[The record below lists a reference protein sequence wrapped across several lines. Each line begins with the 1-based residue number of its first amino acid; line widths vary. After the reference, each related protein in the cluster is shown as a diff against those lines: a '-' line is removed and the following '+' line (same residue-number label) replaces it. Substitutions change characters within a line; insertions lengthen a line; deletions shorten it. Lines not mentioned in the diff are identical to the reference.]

1 MTQPISADNAFDFII
16 SDGNSPEINQL
27 LAGATLPSYAISDC
41 AQPLELITTLLTESK
56 VNTLHIVAHG
66 NAGGFSIG
74 GQWIDLKAM
83 QDAAAL
89 LQYWQVNQIALWSCE
104 LGQDQD
110 LIQTLERLTGAQVF
124 ATVEKLGWNSELQT
138 RTWDLHSST
147 TEDQS
152 FIDSLPFAPE
162 VLATWNYQLVSLKVQ
177 GIYTATVS
185 GAPDGFFDI
194 ETSSITINTTALS
207 ATNVAFSQAGT
218 QFSGNNVLGTITY
231 GVAGSTTTISNGLA
245 SRPIKVG
252 GVVKGFYVWVDRG
265 TIGTSD
271 ASDIAYV
278 LSLDNTYFNA
288 TSNISSSSD
297 RVDTALNSVL
307 PVNSAPTGV
316 NDSAS
321 FLEDSVAQTGNVLS
335 NDTDSNGDALSVT
348 GFSINGVDG
357 TLGTAFSISGVGSF
371 TLQSTGAYSFTPVAN
386 FAGAVPVI
394 AYTLS
399 DGQATSSAKLTISLT
414 PINDAPSSSN
424 KSITT
429 TENTIYTFSS
439 ADFSFSDTS
448 DSPPNSLAAVRITSL
463 PSAGELRYN
472 GTAVTLTNGYFEVLS
487 ANLSKLTYF
496 VATSNSA
503 TSTSFN
509 FKVRDSGGTAN
520 VGVDLAVSSNAI
532 TLNITGVNNPP
543 VATADTATAVEIG
556 GSVSSPTSG
565 TNPIGSVLTNDT
577 DSDGNTLTVSSVI
590 NAAATSTASTP
601 AAGSTSVTNPSSAS
615 GVYGTLKIGANGSY
629 IYEIDNANTSV
640 QALKTSSN
648 TLTELFTYTTSD
660 GNGGTSS
667 STLNVTIQ
675 GANDAPVGVND
686 SNVAKEHLSG
696 AYDPGFNA
704 AGNVLTNDTDV
715 DLGDTRTVTIGSSN
729 ASVTATGASP
739 LASSTTIILGSTPS
753 LSLQDDYVFYRS
765 AGTLYPVNNSSSTQ
779 VRVTSNSGT
788 SVVLNSVIA
797 TSIPAGAVI
806 EFYQQS
812 NANTLHA
819 SGSYSS
825 STNVTSSTTVTTS
838 SESSPI
844 AVGMVV
850 TGTDVPSGTTV
861 SAVSGHTVTLST
873 AVALSSVALT
883 FSSASANISSGSSV
897 TLKGSYGSLLLQ
909 SDGIFSYT
917 PDTDIASLAAGQTA
931 TDSFTYTLRDSA
943 GLTSTAQLSITV
955 QGSGNTDP
963 KANADSVIAVE
974 TGAAA
979 GSSPSGNVL
988 TGTGTSGAVA
998 DTTPSGTL
1006 TVTSAKKVA
1015 DSTGTSVGSNTA
1027 ITGVYGTLTISSNG
1041 DYTYTN
1047 FDSNATVNALRTS
1060 SNKLTDSFAYT
1071 VSNGTQTSSTTIT
1084 VTINGSNDAPAGS
1097 ADSTTAKEAGGTA
1110 NGTPGANSSGNVL
1123 TNDSDVDA
1131 GDSISV
1137 LMAGTNAANTSVTAG
1152 TTSANG
1158 LTITGSYGV
1167 LKLGADGSY
1176 TFTVAQ
1182 GNASVQALL
1191 PSSSPL
1197 TDTFNYQLADDSGA
1211 TSTTTLTVNV
1221 YGANDAPVNT
1231 VPGTSPTVAESGTVN
1246 ITGVSVDDVDSPSIT
1261 TKLTVLNGKV
1271 HIATLNG
1278 ATISAGSDNSSTLTL
1293 SGSPTQVAAAL
1304 GTLSYTGDTYFS
1316 GTDTLTIL
1324 STDSDGLADTS
1335 TLDIGVTADN
1345 RALTVS
1351 GVGVNEASPYVFFT
1365 VGGTSGQK
1373 VKLDAAGVSVGASAS
1388 IGIDFLSNIEYY
1400 SGTAWTA
1407 YTGAA
1412 VAMPG
1417 ATMLVRMPVLQ
1428 DNLYEGIES
1437 LQLTATN
1444 TYGTSVTSTS
1454 TIRDDGAGAIYLASN
1469 TSGTANSSG
1478 DAGYPSVLDDDRTLA
1493 VNNIIVNEASSHA
1506 VFKVDGTA
1514 GQVITLALVSG
1525 SAAYQT
1531 DYATGGITLQYWD
1544 ASLSTPAWANYSS
1557 SVTIP
1562 AGGVLFVRTTIFND
1576 NGFEGAENF
1585 GLKAVNG
1592 SGIAYTGTATIIDDG
1607 SGLKYSGE
1615 LSGGAAITTN
1625 LGLDNDLSVAV
1636 VAHGPV
1642 NEASAYAMFT
1652 VTATNGA
1659 ALTLN
1664 VAGSGTTQAT
1674 TSGFSIQYSTD
1685 GSTWTTYSSSRTPVV
1700 DGILGSGTSPVY
1712 VRVSIS
1718 SEADSVYEGP
1728 ETFSLIA
1735 SIGADGP
1742 APLSAS
1748 AENTIID
1755 NGTGSRFDGTIS
1767 GTSPVSVTTSLDSD
1781 VPAVTV
1787 SSVTV
1792 SEASP
1797 FAVVRVSL
1805 SNASTSNISF
1815 TPSLSSGTATIGTDT
1830 GNTPSSV
1837 AVEYLNGG
1845 TWVLAATGV
1854 TIAPGATSVL
1864 LRTAITNDTT
1874 LETSEDFSFVTNA
1887 ITGVVTNSGASVS
1900 GVVTIKDD
1908 GSTGSVFLIGNNS
1921 NTPTSGTADN
1931 DSAAAALTLSV
1942 SSLTTTEAGQNG
1954 SFTVVLTRLPTAD
1967 VVVTLS
1973 SADTT
1978 EGTVSPSTLTFTTA
1992 NWSTPQTVTV
2002 TGVDDTLDDGDITY
2016 AVNVSAASSDSGY
2029 QGKTGSV
2036 SVTHVDNDAP
2046 PSISINNV
2054 TVSEAVGTATLTVTR
2069 SGATGGTTTVD
2080 YATVNGTAV
2089 ANADFSSTSGTL
2101 TFGPGETS
2109 KSISITINDDSA
2121 VEGTEVFTV
2130 QLSNVADAT
2139 SPAET
2144 ISTFSSQITIS
2155 DNDTAPPPPPP
2166 AEPDPEPTP
2175 PVVTPPVVTPP
2186 TPEPP
2191 PFTANLDPKTDT
2203 GALDNVTKDVAPE
2216 FTLNGGT
2223 YLQPGRTAQLLDPNG
2238 QVIGAAP
2245 VSVDDVKNGKINVP
2259 TPLLDDG
2266 TYTYIA
2272 QVLDETGK
2280 VVASAP
2286 VTVTVV
2292 TDLDGVMPSVELAAN
2307 GGDSNRDGLPDWQ
2320 QNNVAQL
2327 PMLSVADYQKGKLA
2341 PANSFGAVIAG
2352 SPDPSAPSGVRLQ
2365 ESAQLENISVLP
2377 LPAKALPN
2385 NAVAQTP
2392 LFDFTVT
2399 SQIGSNLADL
2409 DTTRPGLQLQT
2420 VILLPA
2426 NVTANA
2432 YMKYD
2437 RTSGQW
2443 TNLTNPASINGS
2455 QDGAALIDSDGDGR
2469 VDRIVITITDGGPGD
2484 EDGIANGRVVD
2495 PGALALVPPL
2505 ITGPSGPEGSAIS
2518 EKSIPENTLPV
2529 ASFKASE
2536 PVTWSISGGN
2546 DRQLFAIN
2554 AAGQLVFN
2562 NAPDYEAPV
2571 DSNHDNAY
2579 LIQIKA
2585 TNLQGNSNVQ
2595 DVTIKVT
2602 DVLDERVPIFAASIP
2617 GSDRW
2622 LSLSQ
2627 SQADVFAAKTG
2638 TKAQIDFYGT
2648 KRLDADTLHLSAW
2661 QNVLTGD
2668 YFYAPD
2674 GVAPPYACYVKLN
2687 DVELGRVLKP
2697 GKGAF
2702 DVHLY
2707 LNADG
2712 LTQLVG
2718 TAQATQM
2725 GLMSHGYSDLG
2736 ALFASAPGPDASVGL
2751 VGVMPIA

>member
-1 MTQPISADNAFDFII
+1 M
-16 SDGNSPEINQL
+16 
-27 LAGATLPSYAISDC
+27 
-41 AQPLELITTLLTESK
+41 
-56 VNTLHIVAHG
+56 
-66 NAGGFSIG
+66 
-74 GQWIDLKAM
+74 
-83 QDAAAL
+83 
-89 LQYWQVNQIALWSCE
+89 
-104 LGQDQD
+104 
-110 LIQTLERLTGAQVF
+110 
-124 ATVEKLGWNSELQT
+124 
-138 RTWDLHSST
+138 
-147 TEDQS
+147 
-152 FIDSLPFAPE
+152 
-162 VLATWNYQLVSLKVQ
+162 
-177 GIYTATVS
+177 
-185 GAPDGFFDI
+185 
-194 ETSSITINTTALS
+194 
-207 ATNVAFSQAGT
+207 
-218 QFSGNNVLGTITY
+218 
-231 GVAGSTTTISNGLA
+231 
-245 SRPIKVG
+245 
-252 GVVKGFYVWVDRG
+252 
-265 TIGTSD
+265 
-271 ASDIAYV
+271 
-278 LSLDNTYFNA
+278 
-288 TSNISSSSD
+288 
-297 RVDTALNSVL
+297 
-307 PVNSAPTGV
+307 
-316 NDSAS
+316 
-321 FLEDSVAQTGNVLS
+321 
-335 NDTDSNGDALSVT
+335 
-348 GFSINGVDG
+348 
-357 TLGTAFSISGVGSF
+357 
-371 TLQSTGAYSFTPVAN
+371 
-386 FAGAVPVI
+386 
-394 AYTLS
+394 
-399 DGQATSSAKLTISLT
+399 
-414 PINDAPSSSN
+414 
-424 KSITT
+424 
-429 TENTIYTFSS
+429 
-439 ADFSFSDTS
+439 
-448 DSPPNSLAAVRITSL
+448 
-463 PSAGELRYN
+463 
-472 GTAVTLTNGYFEVLS
+472 
-487 ANLSKLTYF
+487 
-496 VATSNSA
+496 
-503 TSTSFN
+503 
-509 FKVRDSGGTAN
+509 
-520 VGVDLAVSSNAI
+520 
-532 TLNITGVNNPP
+532 
-543 VATADTATAVEIG
+543 
-556 GSVSSPTSG
+556 
-565 TNPIGSVLTNDT
+565 
-577 DSDGNTLTVSSVI
+577 
-590 NAAATSTASTP
+590 
-601 AAGSTSVTNPSSAS
+601 
-615 GVYGTLKIGANGSY
+615 
-629 IYEIDNANTSV
+629 
-640 QALKTSSN
+640 
-648 TLTELFTYTTSD
+648 
-660 GNGGTSS
+660 
-667 STLNVTIQ
+667 
-675 GANDAPVGVND
+675 
-686 SNVAKEHLSG
+686 
-696 AYDPGFNA
+696 
-704 AGNVLTNDTDV
+704 
-715 DLGDTRTVTIGSSN
+715 
-729 ASVTATGASP
+729 
-739 LASSTTIILGSTPS
+739 
-753 LSLQDDYVFYRS
+753 
-765 AGTLYPVNNSSSTQ
+765 
-779 VRVTSNSGT
+779 
-788 SVVLNSVIA
+788 
-797 TSIPAGAVI
+797 
-806 EFYQQS
+806 
-812 NANTLHA
+812 
-819 SGSYSS
+819 
-825 STNVTSSTTVTTS
+825 
-838 SESSPI
+838 
-844 AVGMVV
+844 
-850 TGTDVPSGTTV
+850 
-861 SAVSGHTVTLST
+861 
-873 AVALSSVALT
+873 
-883 FSSASANISSGSSV
+883 
-897 TLKGSYGSLLLQ
+897 
-909 SDGIFSYT
+909 
-917 PDTDIASLAAGQTA
+917 
-931 TDSFTYTLRDSA
+931 
-943 GLTSTAQLSITV
+943 
-955 QGSGNTDP
+955 
-963 KANADSVIAVE
+963 
-974 TGAAA
+974 
-979 GSSPSGNVL
+979 
-988 TGTGTSGAVA
+988 
-998 DTTPSGTL
+998 
-1006 TVTSAKKVA
+1006 
-1015 DSTGTSVGSNTA
+1015 
-1027 ITGVYGTLTISSNG
+1027 
-1041 DYTYTN
+1041 
-1047 FDSNATVNALRTS
+1047 
-1060 SNKLTDSFAYT
+1060 
-1071 VSNGTQTSSTTIT
+1071 
-1084 VTINGSNDAPAGS
+1084 
-1097 ADSTTAKEAGGTA
+1097 
-1110 NGTPGANSSGNVL
+1110 
-1123 TNDSDVDA
+1123 
-1131 GDSISV
+1131 
-1137 LMAGTNAANTSVTAG
+1137 
-1152 TTSANG
+1152 
-1158 LTITGSYGV
+1158 
-1167 LKLGADGSY
+1167 
-1176 TFTVAQ
+1176 
-1182 GNASVQALL
+1182 
-1191 PSSSPL
+1191 
-1197 TDTFNYQLADDSGA
+1197 
-1211 TSTTTLTVNV
+1211 TVNV

-1324 STDSDGLADTS
+1324 STDSDGLVDTS

-1351 GVGVNEASPYVFFT
+1351 GVAVNEASPYVFFT

-1437 LQLTATN
+1437 LQLTSTN

-1674 TSGFSIQYSTD
+1674 ISGFSIQYSTD

-1728 ETFSLIA
+1728 ETFSLTA

-1837 AVEYLNGG
+1837 AVEYLNGA
-1845 TWVLAATGV
+1845 TWVSAATGV

-1908 GSTGSVFLIGNNS
+1908 GSTGSVFPIGGTS
-1921 NTPTSGTADN
+1921 DSPISGTADN

-2121 VEGTEVFTV
+2121 VESTEVFTV
-2130 QLSNVADAT
+2130 QLSNVTDAT

-2144 ISTFSSQITIS
+2144 ISTFSGQITIS

-2166 AEPDPEPTP
+2166 PAEPDPEPTPPVPPTPPVIKP

-2307 GGDSNRDGLPDWQ
+2307 GGDSNHDGISDWQ

-2327 PMLSVADYQKGKLA
+2327 PMLSVADYQNGKLA

-2617 GSDRW
+2617 GTDRW